1 MLAWQNPLEFAY
13 SISIDKN
20 YKESWIFLYSGLDRK
35 TSYLALYPKKEI
47 ISNDFKKL
55 ENELKKN
62 NKLWFG
68 YLGYGLKNSLENLPK
83 DQKSSV
89 NFPNLWM
96 INFNLVLE
104 FDHLNK
110 QIISHFSDV
119 KFLKKIPVPKKINSR
134 ISDKFLAKISLPKSN
149 FSKKQYLKKVEIIK
163 NKIINGEFY
172 QANLTRKFYS
182 KFKLVSGNI
191 FDLFIKLNKAS
202 PANYSAFLKLGENY
216 IISSS
221 PELFLSIADNGQI
234 ISSPIKG
241 TAPRSSNKKIDSLNK
256 NNLREN
262 LKERSENLM
271 IVDLVRNDLSR
282 NCVVGSVIVK
292 NLFKISSY
300 KTIHHMSSDIHGI
313 KDKKYSAIDVVKN
326 CFPPGSM
333 TGAPKIKAMEI
344 CSSLEKNSRG
354 IYSGA
359 IGFLGRDI
367 CNLSVVIRTI
377 LIQKNILEF
386 QVGSAITFDSNP
398 IAEWQETI
406 EKATGISKAL
416 GFKLSEIKKI

>member
-1 MLAWQNPLEFAY
+1 MLIWQNPLEFAY
-13 SISIDKN
+13 SISTDKN
-20 YKESWIFLYSGLDRK
+20 YQENWIFLYSGLDGK

-47 ISNDFKKL
+47 IADDFKKL

-83 DQKSSV
+83 DQKSLV
-89 NFPNLWM
+89 NLPNLWM

-104 FDHLNK
+104 FDHVNQ
-110 QIISHFSDV
+110 QIISHFSDA
-119 KFLKKIPVPKKINSR
+119 KFLQKIPIPKKITS
-134 ISDKFLAKISLPKSN
+134 KLLAKISDLKSN

-163 NKIINGEFY
+163 NKITDGEFY
-172 QANLTRKFYS
+172 QANLTRKFYG
-182 KFKLVSGNI
+182 KFKLISGNV
-191 FDLFIKLNKAS
+191 FDLFIKLNKTS
-202 PANYSAFLKLGENY
+202 PANYSAFLKLGENH

-221 PELFLSIADNGQI
+221 PELFLSIENNGQI

-241 TAPRSSNKKIDSLNK
+241 TAPRSLNKKIDLLNK
-256 NNLREN
+256 NNLKKD

-282 NCVVGSVIVK
+282 NCLIGSVEVK

-300 KTIHHMSSDIHGI
+300 KTVHHMSSDICGI
-313 KDKKYSAIDVVKN
+313 KNKESSALDVIKS

-344 CSSLEKNSRG
+344 CSKLEKNSRG

-359 IGFLGRDI
+359 IGFLSRDI

-377 LIQKNILEF
+377 LIRKDFLEF
-386 QVGSAITFDSNP
+386 QVGGAITFDSNP
-398 IAEWQETI
+398 INEWQETM

-416 GFKLSEIKKI
+416 GIRLADLKKR